1 MYEILFS
8 PSAKRDYKKIPQN
21 ELERINQVIN
31 NLSETLRPV
40 GYKKLSG
47 RDAYRVRVGNF
58 RIIYEIHNKELIIMV
73 IRIRD
78 RKEVYKK

>member
-78 RKEVYKK
+78 RKEVYEK